1 MRKHIKVAS
10 PTTPRIL
17 WFSLKIPEVS
27 DFTPI
32 VSKCAVAAYLLHQR
46 IQEKGPHKTE
56 EEAKHQATTVESF
69 SAKNRLAADKTT
81 PTPTPTL
88 SHF

>member
-10 PTTPRIL
+10 PTPRIL

-32 VSKCAVAAYLLHQR
+32 VSKCALAAYLLHQR

-56 EEAKHQATTVESF
+56 EEAKHQATTA
-69 SAKNRLAADKTT
+69 SAMWLHRRVILRQKSPCRR
-81 PTPTPTL
+81 
-88 SHF
+88 